1 MVAIIVSAG
10 AAISLLWFFLLL
22 PMNRHRHQLEDDI
35 VTMSSELAQKN
46 YFFGEAALERRLAEE
61 SSNYETLRQEWR
73 KTAAA
78 LQAYTPKEDMETST
92 VAHIDF
98 KVALF
103 DVRQRLLKKSKTLGV
118 SLPRDIGVDEAV
130 ESNDDA
136 YQRMLQLRVVEK
148 MLDLAL
154 DLKIKTVREIR
165 PLPPVR
171 HRSGPAREEFFTE
184 YPLEL
189 DLFGSMDNLYELMA
203 AVLEPGHV
211 FVLRGL
217 RLEPVT
223 ATKTDLFTI
232 KAVMS
237 AMLFAKSPGEIAV
250 APQPQGGP
258 RRAAPLGH

>member
-1 MVAIIVSAG
+1 MAIILSAG
-10 AAISLLWFFLLL
+10 AAIALLWFFLLL
-22 PMNRHRHQLEDDI
+22 PMNSQRRRLESDI
-35 VTMSSELAQKN
+35 SAMSSELAQKN
-46 YFFGEAALERRLAEE
+46 YLLGEAALQRRLAD
-61 SSNYETLRQEWR
+61 ETANHDCLRKEWR

-78 LQAYTPKEDMETST
+78 LQSYTPKEDMGTST

-103 DVRQRLLKKSKTLGV
+103 DVRQRLLSKSRAIGV
-118 SLPRDIGVDEAV
+118 SLPRDLNVDEAV
-130 ESNDDA
+130 ESNDDP

-154 DLKIKTVREIR
+154 DLRIKTVREIR
-165 PLPPVR
+165 PLPPVL
-171 HRSGPAREEFFTE
+171 HRSGPNRDEFFTE

-189 DLFGSMDNLYELMA
+189 DLFGSMANLYELMNV
-203 AVLEPGHV
+203 VLEPNHV

-217 RLEPVT
+217 RLEPAT
-223 ATKTDLFTI
+223 ATKTDLLNI

-237 AMLFAKSPGEIAV
+237 ALLFVKTPTEMASGAHSPNAS
-250 APQPQGGP
+250 